1 MVYGHNETDMA
12 LDKKR
17 HAVAERL
24 ARETRIGWVTL
35 AVTAF
40 LIIFG
45 TVIVAY
51 LCLNAGII
59 L

>member
-1 MVYGHNETDMA
+1 MA